1 MDKCNNNIIIDKDIE
16 HRMKKIRNEF
26 KEYNLLDNIVDFNI
40 DNNISKLK
48 INFLKYKN
56 RYIYSLIFITVFMFL
71 LLFQPPYI
79 KSTYINKYNI
89 KYTKIN
95 IKSLLKYTVLSG
107 SVISILYFL
116 YNSNLLYKI
125 I

>member
-1 MDKCNNNIIIDKDIE
+1 MDKYNNDIVIDKDIE
-16 HRMKKIRNEF
+16 QRLKKIRNEF

-56 RYIYSLIFITVFMFL
+56 RYIYSLIYITVFMFL
-71 LLFQPPYI
+71 LLFQPDFI
-79 KSTYINKYNI
+79 KSTYVNKYNI
-89 KYTKIN
+89 KYKKIN
-95 IKSLLKYTVLSG
+95 IKNLLNYTVLSG

>member
-1 MDKCNNNIIIDKDIE
+1 MDKYNNDIVIDKDIE
-16 HRMKKIRNEF
+16 KRLKNIRNEF

-56 RYIYSLIFITVFMFL
+56 RYIYSLIYITVFMFL
-71 LLFQPPYI
+71 LLFQPDYI
-79 KSTYINKYNI
+79 KSTYVNKYNI
-89 KYTKIN
+89 KYKKIN
-95 IKSLLKYTVLSG
+95 IKNLLNYTLLSG

-125 I
+125 M

>member
-1 MDKCNNNIIIDKDIE
+1 MDKYNNDIVIDKDIE
-16 HRMKKIRNEF
+16 QRLKKIRNEF

-56 RYIYSLIFITVFMFL
+56 RYIYSLIYITVFMFL
-71 LLFQPPYI
+71 LLFQPDFI
-79 KSTYINKYNI
+79 KSTYVNKYNI
-89 KYTKIN
+89 KYKKIN
-95 IKSLLKYTVLSG
+95 IKNLLNYTVLSG
-107 SVISILYFL
+107 SMISILYFL